1 METPK
6 IDVKIKALNV
16 KGGIKTCIN
25 GKVLPGPNWDA
36 RSRETHNPGVFV
48 IGNEFDNIISLEIE
62 QEGLESGKNLKITG
76 IIDDLEFSG
85 EIEGGIKEQ
94 TVFARP
100 EKSID
105 KFCCKKG
112 DMVWKIGYSKEKGDP
127 EENPEETDDP
137 EETLKE
143 KGDSGEIQEE
153 TGDPEVTSEKKEEA
167 IKTAEQSE
175 QSEQSETI
183 EPSETIETIEPSE
196 TIETIETVET
206 IPVEIYWIFDQP
218 GRMFKRGAWVE
229 LLEFLSGK
237 VISTPASKEECISG
251 IVDYFH
257 FKHDLKYDSFCGAS
271 HYGVFEHGGYF
282 NLKAYLAGSVP
293 IANCY
298 DQAAALQAILGGIG
312 INDIGWLFLE
322 PFGYLKK
329 TDLLGRGECNN
340 PFFLKNGHHDPEVV
354 DEDSVL
360 RTGFANHAFCGL
372 LNKDNILD
380 ACAGPHPGNDTAKKY
395 VGQAVD
401 SNLELYPAAR
411 FDRPGKKEDI
421 VIGYGVVDVERIE
434 AANPLPFSPERAK
447 DEKMDEKKAEKLN
460 KIKELLDYPAKYE
473 SLDPYT
479 FVCCNWPDPL
489 ANLLLSGWTLD
500 LEQVRVGWN
509 GVLKQWCVHEGN
521 ERINIEIYV
530 SNSGPAPVHE
540 RIFKTLAATALN
552 ECVHLPNPES
562 ERHISRVQGLNPEN
576 KRHITLT
583 ASTENYSQQLSAIY
597 NVGFNVEGF
606 NLETDITQDLLDWLE
621 NLALNGVTEDWDKFP
636 KLKLI
641 EPAFPANVA
650 LGETF
655 TFKADPGINESK
667 NTFLEFFTSNKN
679 VSLEE
684 ESDLTFKFKTL
695 IPEHTPIGL
704 VLTDRET
711 LLSTSKEVFINIY
724 DPEN

>member
-6 IDVKIKALNV
+6 INVKIKALDIN
-16 KGGIKTCIN
+16 GGVKTCLN
-25 GKVLPGPNWDA
+25 GKVLLGPNWEA
-36 RSRETHNPGVFV
+36 SSRETLKPGVFV
-48 IGNEFDNIISLEIE
+48 IGDEFDNAMSLEIE
-62 QEGLESGKNLKITG
+62 QEGLDSGKTLKITG
-76 IIDDLEFSG
+76 IIDDLKFSG
-85 EIEGGIKEQ
+85 EIEGGVKEQ
-94 TVFARP
+94 TVSTRP
-100 EKSID
+100 EKAID

-112 DMVWKIGYSKEKGDP
+112 DIVWKIAYSE
-127 EENPEETDDP
+127 
-137 EETLKE
+137 E
-143 KGDSGEIQEE
+143 KGDSEEKPEEKDDSEESLEEAGDSKEITEKVE
-153 TGDPEVTSEKKEEA
+153 DPEEIEEEIA
-167 IKTAEQSE
+167 I
-175 QSEQSETI
+175 
-183 EPSETIETIEPSE
+183 
-196 TIETIETVET
+196 TVET
-206 IPVEIYWIFDQP
+206 IPVEIYWIFGQP
-218 GRMFKRGAWVE
+218 GTMFKRGTWVE
-229 LLEFLSGK
+229 LLEFLSGE

-251 IVDYFH
+251 VVDYFH
-257 FKHDLKYDSFCGAS
+257 FKHELKYDSFCGAS
-271 HYGVFEHGGYF
+271 HYGVFEHGGFF
-282 NLKAYLAGSVP
+282 NLKAYLTGSVP

-312 INDIGWLFLE
+312 INDIEWLFLE
-322 PFGYLKK
+322 PFGYLNK

-340 PFFLKNGHHDPEVV
+340 PFFLKHGHHDLEVV

-372 LNKDNILD
+372 LNKDNIID
-380 ACAGPHPGNDTAKKY
+380 ICAGPHPGNDTAEEY
-395 VGQAVD
+395 VGKAVD
-401 SNLELYPAAR
+401 SNLKLYPAAR

-421 VIGYGVVDVERIE
+421 VIGYGVADVERIE
-434 AANPLPFSPERAK
+434 AANPLPFSPESAK
-447 DEKMDEKKAEKLN
+447 DEKMDKKKAEKLN
-460 KIKELLDYPAKYE
+460 KIKELLDYPTKYE

-489 ANLLLSGWTLD
+489 ANPLLSGWTMD
-500 LEQVRVGWN
+500 LEQVRVGWK
-509 GVLKQWCVHEGN
+509 GVLKQWCMHDGE

-552 ECVHLPNPES
+552 ECVHRPNPES

-597 NVGFNVEGF
+597 NVSFNVEGF

-655 TFKADPGINESK
+655 TCRTDPEINENKSP
-667 NTFLEFFTSNKN
+667 FLEFFTSNKN

-684 ESDLTFKFKTL
+684 ESDLTFTFKAL
-695 IPEHTPIGL
+695 IPEYTPIGL

-711 LLSTSKEVFINIY
+711 LLSTSKEVGINIY
-724 DPEN
+724 DPEA

>member
-1 METPK
+1 MVTPK

-16 KGGIKTCIN
+16 KGGVKTCFN
-25 GKVLPGPNWDA
+25 GKVLPEPNWDA
-36 RSRETHNPGVFV
+36 SSRETHKPGVFV
-48 IGNEFDNIISLEIE
+48 IGNEFDNSISLEIE
-62 QEGLESGKNLKITG
+62 QEGLENGKTLKITG

-94 TVFARP
+94 TVSTRP
-100 EKSID
+100 EKAID

-112 DMVWKIGYSKEKGDP
+112 DMVWKIHYS
-127 EENPEETDDP
+127 
-137 EETLKE
+137 
-143 KGDSGEIQEE
+143 EE
-153 TGDPEVTSEKKEEA
+153 TGDSEENTEEKGNSEKAQEDPGDPQEIAEE
-167 IKTAEQSE
+167 IV
-175 QSEQSETI
+175 
-183 EPSETIETIEPSE
+183 
-196 TIETIETVET
+196 ETVET

-218 GRMFKRGAWVE
+218 GTMFKRGAWAE

-251 IVDYFH
+251 IVDYCH
-257 FKHDLKYDSFCGAS
+257 FKHELKYDSFCGAS
-271 HYGVFEHGGYF
+271 HYGVFEHGGFF
-282 NLKAYLAGSVP
+282 NLKAYLTGSIP

-312 INDIGWLFLE
+312 INDIEWLFLE
-322 PFGYLKK
+322 PFGYLDK

-340 PFFLKNGHHDPEVV
+340 PFFLKHGRHDPEVV
-354 DEDSVL
+354 DEASEL

-380 ACAGPHPGNDTAKKY
+380 ACAGPHPGNDTAEEY
-395 VGQAVD
+395 VDQAVD
-401 SNLELYPAAR
+401 SKPELYPAER

-421 VIGYGVVDVERIE
+421 VIGYGVVDVDRIE
-434 AANPLPFSPERAK
+434 DANPLPVPPESAK
-447 DEKMDEKKAEKLN
+447 DEKMDEKKDENRNDKKAEKLN
-460 KIKELLDYPAKYE
+460 KIKELLDYPARHE
-473 SLDPYT
+473 SIDPNT

-489 ANLLLSGWTLD
+489 ANPLLSGWTLD

-509 GVLKQWCVHEGN
+509 GVLKQWCMHEG
-521 ERINIEIYV
+521 EEKINLEIYV

-540 RIFKTLAATALN
+540 RIFKTLASTALN
-552 ECVHLPNPES
+552 ECVHRPNPES

-597 NVGFNVEGF
+597 NVAFNVEGF
-606 NLETDITQDLLDWLE
+606 NLETDITQNLLDWLE
-621 NLALNGVTEDWDKFP
+621 NLALNGVTADQNKFP
-636 KLKLI
+636 ELKLI
-641 EPAFPANVA
+641 EPAFPVNVA

-655 TFKADPGINESK
+655 TCRADPEINENKS
-667 NTFLEFFTSNKN
+667 TFLEFFISNKN

-684 ESDLTFKFKTL
+684 ESDLEFTFKAL
-695 IPEHTPIGL
+695 VPEHTPVGL

-711 LLSTSKEVFINIY
+711 LLSASKEMFINIY
-724 DPEN
+724 DPED

>member
-1 METPK
+1 EASET
-6 IDVKIKALNV
+6 
-16 KGGIKTCIN
+16 
-25 GKVLPGPNWDA
+25 
-36 RSRETHNPGVFV
+36 
-48 IGNEFDNIISLEIE
+48 
-62 QEGLESGKNLKITG
+62 
-76 IIDDLEFSG
+76 
-85 EIEGGIKEQ
+85 
-94 TVFARP
+94 
-100 EKSID
+100 
-105 KFCCKKG
+105 
-112 DMVWKIGYSKEKGDP
+112 
-127 EENPEETDDP
+127 
-137 EETLKE
+137 
-143 KGDSGEIQEE
+143 
-153 TGDPEVTSEKKEEA
+153 
-167 IKTAEQSE
+167 
-175 QSEQSETI
+175 SETI
-183 EPSETIETIEPSE
+183 
-196 TIETIETVET
+196 ET

-237 VISTPASKEECISG
+237 VMSTPASKEECISG
-251 IVDYFH
+251 VVDYFH
-257 FKHDLKYDSFCGAS
+257 FKHGLKYDSFCGAS
-271 HYGVFEHGGYF
+271 HYGVFEHGGFF

-293 IANCY
+293 ISNCY

-312 INDIGWLFLE
+312 INDIEWLFLE
-322 PFGYLKK
+322 PFGYINR

-340 PFFLKNGHHDPEVV
+340 PFFLKEGRHDPEIV
-354 DEDSVL
+354 DNGSGH

-380 ACAGPHPGNDTAKKY
+380 SCAGPHSGNDTAEEY
-395 VGQAVD
+395 VSQAVD
-401 SNLELYPAAR
+401 SNPALYPAIR
-411 FDRPGKKEDI
+411 FERPGKKEDI
-421 VIGYGVVDVERIE
+421 VIGYGVADVERIE
-434 AANPLPFSPERAK
+434 AANPLPTPPVGSE
-447 DEKMDEKKAEKLN
+447 DEKENDKKAEKLN

-489 ANLLLSGWTLD
+489 ANPLLSGWAMD

-509 GVLKQWCVHEGN
+509 GVLKQWCMHDGE

-552 ECVHLPNPES
+552 ECVHRPNPES

-641 EPAFPANVA
+641 EPAFPADAA

-655 TFKADPGINESK
+655 TCRADPEINENKSP
-667 NTFLEFFTSNKN
+667 FLEFFTSNKN

-684 ESDLTFKFKTL
+684 ESDLTFTFKAL
-695 IPEHTPIGL
+695 VPEYTPIGL